1 MLEPILYDIG
11 RICKEKHESNS
22 FSTTPKIIEFD
33 INVPPLKTLKIPF
46 DAPREVAEELVK
58 LNKSEYVR
66 KSEVSY
72 QIINA
77 GKYADLIDIEE
88 NMDVYV
94 ISDLRQIIKRREMIE
109 IIPKVREMI
118 SPNSGIYVPGAM
130 PLEIPLLVYMG
141 ADYFDYSSASYYA
154 AQGYKFS
161 KNRLIKSEE
170 DFESLKTFNESII
183 DQVLEE
189 VKFCIESGSLRNL
202 VEETTISNPYLRS
215 NYRRFKPELTNIP
228 ISKSNK
234 IIVTID
240 ETKIPEVQK
249 YIERAKNYEPY
260 TNVIILLPCSSKKPY
275 SYSKSHQFFINAI
288 NSVRMPVE
296 ELILTSPYGV
306 VPRALERLVDYDIP
320 VTGEWS
326 SDEIDFIN
334 KYLKNYIE
342 IAKSKFE
349 EVKIIA
355 HLPEHYLEILDI
367 DEDYIISS
375 DGNPTSDNSL
385 KNLKNILKELDQT
398 ADSKSKRA
406 QRLHNYQELAKFQLG
421 KNFLPEDVMI
431 KGRHVKFFIKEG
443 KNTVQLASIND
454 NGLFVLTSQGGE
466 LLGKTNWVEVDFNVK
481 KGSLFA
487 PGFKDADEAV
497 SVNDEVVIVK
507 DNEVLGVGRALMS
520 GKEMKKATHGV
531 LVNIRHVK
539 WYLKYLQ
546 LNNIWNI
553 YNSIIFKF

>member
-46 DAPREVAEELVK
+46 DAPREVVEELVK

-431 KGRHVKFFIKEG
+431 KGRHVKFFIKDG

-539 WYLKYLQ
+539 
-546 LNNIWNI
+546 
-553 YNSIIFKF
+553 

>member
-406 QRLHNYQELAKFQLG
+406 QRLHNYKELAKFQLG

-539 WYLKYLQ
+539 
-546 LNNIWNI
+546 
-553 YNSIIFKF
+553 

>member
-109 IIPKVREMI
+109 IIPKVRKMI

-130 PLEIPLLVYMG
+130 PSEIPLLVYMG

-326 SDEIDFIN
+326 SDEIEFIN

-398 ADSKSKRA
+398 ADTKSKRA

-539 WYLKYLQ
+539 
-546 LNNIWNI
+546 
-553 YNSIIFKF
+553 

>member
-66 KSEVSY
+66 KSELSY

-130 PLEIPLLVYMG
+130 PSEIPLLVYMG

-326 SDEIDFIN
+326 ADEIGFIN

-398 ADSKSKRA
+398 DDSKSKRA

-539 WYLKYLQ
+539 
-546 LNNIWNI
+546 
-553 YNSIIFKF
+553 

>member
-288 NSVRMPVE
+288 NSVKMPVE

-326 SDEIDFIN
+326 SDEIEFIN

-539 WYLKYLQ
+539 
-546 LNNIWNI
+546 
-553 YNSIIFKF
+553 

>member
-46 DAPREVAEELVK
+46 DAPREVVEELVK

-130 PLEIPLLVYMG
+130 PLEIPLIVYMG

-539 WYLKYLQ
+539 
-546 LNNIWNI
+546 
-553 YNSIIFKF
+553 

>member
-11 RICKEKHESNS
+11 RICKEKHELTSS
-22 FSTTPKIIEFD
+22 TTTPKIIEFNID
-33 INVPPLKTLKIPF
+33 VPVQKTLKIPF
-46 DAPREVAEELVK
+46 DAPKEAAEELVK

-66 KSEVSY
+66 KSEISY

-77 GKYADLIDIEE
+77 GKYSDLIDIEE

-109 IIPKVREMI
+109 IIPNVREKI

-130 PLEIPLLVYMG
+130 PSEIPLLAFMG

-161 KNRLIKSEE
+161 KNRLINSED
-170 DFESLKTFNESII
+170 DFESLKKFNESII
-183 DQVLEE
+183 DQVLDE

-288 NSVRMPVE
+288 NSVKMPVE

-326 SDEIDFIN
+326 SDEIAFIN

-375 DGNPTSDNSL
+375 DGDPTSDNSL

-398 ADSKSKRA
+398 ADTKSKRA
-406 QRLHNYQELAKFQLG
+406 QKLHNYQELAKFQLG

-431 KGRHVKFFIKEG
+431 KGRHVKFFIKDG

-466 LLGKTNWVEVDFNVK
+466 LLGKTNWVEVDFDVK

-487 PGFKDADEAV
+487 PGFKNADEAV
-497 SVNDEVVIVK
+497 SVNDEVVIIK
-507 DNEVLGVGRALMS
+507 NNEVLGVGRALMS

-539 WYLKYLQ
+539 
-546 LNNIWNI
+546 
-553 YNSIIFKF
+553 

>member
-66 KSEVSY
+66 KSELSY

-130 PLEIPLLVYMG
+130 PSEIPLLVYMG

-326 SDEIDFIN
+326 ADEIGFIN

-539 WYLKYLQ
+539 
-546 LNNIWNI
+546 
-553 YNSIIFKF
+553 